1 MNVTNVIEMEKEW
14 LAKGVEDCMS
24 NQHDEHESSHKPPIR
39 KEMSRRQFLTYTLG
53 GATAFMVGG
62 VTLPMVRFAV
72 DPILQKKGEG
82 AFVKVAEIS
91 KITSEPQE
99 FTFELQQ
106 QDGWYS
112 STASLT
118 AWIRKDESGNIYA
131 LSPICKHLGCT
142 IGWNTSKD
150 YPDQYLCPCHGAHY
164 TKDGKQLAVASKPL
178 DEYKV
183 MLKDDWVYL
192 GEIIPNTIVK

>member
-1 MNVTNVIEMEKEW
+1 
-14 LAKGVEDCMS
+14 MS
-24 NQHDEHESSHKPPIR
+24 NQHDQQESSHKPPIR

-62 VTLPMVRFAV
+62 VALPMVRFAV
-72 DPILQKKGEG
+72 DPILHKKGEG
-82 AFVKVAEIS
+82 TFVKVVEVS
-91 KITSEPQE
+91 KITDEPQE
-99 FTFELQQ
+99 FSFELKQ
-106 QDGWYS
+106 QDGWYL

-142 IGWNTSKD
+142 VGWNNDKSF
-150 YPDQYLCPCHGAHY
+150 PDEYHCPCHGAHY
-164 TKDGKQLAVASKPL
+164 TKEGKQLAVASKPL

-183 MLKDDWVYL
+183 MIKDDWVYL
-192 GEIIPNTIVK
+192 GDIIPNTIVK

>member
-1 MNVTNVIEMEKEW
+1 
-14 LAKGVEDCMS
+14 MS
-24 NQHDEHESSHKPPIR
+24 NQHDQQESSHKPPIR

-53 GATAFMVGG
+53 GATAFMAGG
-62 VTLPMVRFAV
+62 VALPMVRFAV
-72 DPILQKKGEG
+72 DPILHKKDEG
-82 AFVKVAEIS
+82 TFVKVVEVS

-99 FTFELQQ
+99 FSFELKQ
-106 QDGWYS
+106 QDGWYL

-118 AWIRKDESGNIYA
+118 AWIRKDESGKIYA

-142 IGWNTSKD
+142 VGWNNDKN
-150 YPDQYLCPCHGAHY
+150 YPNEYHCPCHGAHY
-164 TKDGKQLAVASKPL
+164 TKEGKQLAVASKPL

-183 MLKDDWVYL
+183 MIKDNWVYL

>member
-1 MNVTNVIEMEKEW
+1 
-14 LAKGVEDCMS
+14 MS
-24 NQHDEHESSHKPPIR
+24 NQHDQQESSHKPPIR

-72 DPILQKKGEG
+72 DPILHKKGEG
-82 AFVKVAEIS
+82 TFVKVVEVS

-99 FTFELQQ
+99 FSFELKQ
-106 QDGWYS
+106 QDGWYL

-142 IGWNTSKD
+142 VGWNNDTSF
-150 YPDQYLCPCHGAHY
+150 PDEYHCPCHGAHY
-164 TKDGKQLAVASKPL
+164 TKEGKQLAVASKPL

-183 MLKDDWVYL
+183 LIKDDWVYL
-192 GEIIPNTIVK
+192 GDIIPNTIVK